1 MKKEIL
7 FGIPIHCIKIDPK
20 SYNKKQIIKIIK
32 HNYKIN
38 KFRDKG
44 YDQGESNIHHSYHDL
59 DNKEFKNIDYRGVG
73 LMDVYDK
80 VFKTFANDILK
91 HKKHFLYKYDIVN
104 YTAMQKDQFMT
115 SHQHLPSADF
125 SAIHYIQF
133 DEKKHTP
140 TAFINTHDFS
150 SYLEYIR
157 TTFIKCCDD
166 NNLDNSYLFPRYKY
180 SAKEDEM
187 IIFPSC
193 LKHEIPRQP
202 YNLNKL
208 RITIASNLTIKQ

>member
-59 DNKEFKNIDYRGVG
+59 DNKKFKNIDYRGVG

-91 HKKHFLYKYDIVN
+91 HKKRFLYKYDIVN
-104 YTAMQKDQFMT
+104 YTAMQQNQFMT

-140 TAFINTHDFS
+140 TAFIICF
-150 SYLEYIR
+150 L
-157 TTFIKCCDD
+157 
-166 NNLDNSYLFPRYKY
+166 L
-180 SAKEDEM
+180 
-187 IIFPSC
+187 
-193 LKHEIPRQP
+193 
-202 YNLNKL
+202 
-208 RITIASNLTIKQ
+208 